1 MRAHL
6 FCVPCLSPGARSMSL
21 CRTLGGGARE
31 MCEGRYTRAK
41 FTSPQRGYRTARCSG
56 GPTPGR
62 FATGGRLP
70 GGQRGVRDPV
80 TALPSY
86 LAAERRMDWVCG
98 RFAGTVMRVRVCLC
112 WQSLSA
118 DRVVEH

>member
-1 MRAHL
+1 
-6 FCVPCLSPGARSMSL
+6 MSL

-56 GPTPGR
+56 GRTPGR

-70 GGQRGVRDPV
+70 GGQRGVRDP
-80 TALPSY
+80 ALPSY
-86 LAAERRMDWVCG
+86 LAAGAPNGLGLRPLRRYCHAAPRLPLLAV
-98 RFAGTVMRVRVCLC
+98 
-112 WQSLSA
+112 LSA
-118 DRVVEH
+118 DRVVER